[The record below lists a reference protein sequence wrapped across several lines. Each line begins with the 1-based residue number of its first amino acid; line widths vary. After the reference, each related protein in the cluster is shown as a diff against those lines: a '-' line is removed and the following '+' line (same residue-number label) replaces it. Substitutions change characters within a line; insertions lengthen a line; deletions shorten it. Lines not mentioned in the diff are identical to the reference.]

1 LHVQGKVSKADLS
14 RTRPPFRANA
24 TPPAV
29 SYRLAPS
36 TLAWLFDGVAVVLAL
51 GGATL
56 AFYEV
61 RRSARRRRGEPTV
74 DAFERALRLVRE
86 AERRPPPDRRRA
98 LGLLAR
104 VLDARDRRLSRAAD
118 ELAWAEPEP
127 ERAALASFVSDVER
141 EVPS

>member
-1 LHVQGKVSKADLS
+1 
-14 RTRPPFRANA
+14 
-24 TPPAV
+24 
-29 SYRLAPS
+29 
-36 TLAWLFDGVAVVLAL
+36 
-51 GGATL
+51 
-56 AFYEV
+56 
-61 RRSARRRRGEPTV
+61 
-74 DAFERALRLVRE
+74 
-86 AERRPPPDRRRA
+86 